1 MQSTFSKAIKTLTLL
16 FCFFCVLHAQGQLGF
31 CNGNLGDP
39 IFTEDFGTG
48 IGNSKLSFGTTTYKF
63 TKKTPGDGFYVV
75 SNHTRHFNWY
85 HIQDH
90 TPGDTNG
97 RMLIVNASYKPGEFI
112 RIPFSGLCE
121 NTSYEFSSWMVNL
134 MRDNTR
140 ACGSGIPIDVTFEI
154 WNKSN
159 KTLLASGSTG
169 PIPGGKTPTWR
180 QFALVF
186 QTRPNETSVILKIRN
201 NGTGGCGN
209 DLALDDIAFKPCGDR
224 VVILDKNNKKQVSV
238 NKSYL
243 PFSTTL
249 KAQPDFAVFSSHFYQ
264 WQESKDGVNWQDI
277 PNAQEETYKIP
288 PTSSR
293 VFYRTKVA
301 ENARNLKN
309 ALCYSYSDFY
319 EVSISKAK
327 PIVIKRPEVKGIPNI
342 ATNGCDGVN
351 LSLEKQEVRVPPIY
365 VNRQRLPKTHKRV
378 IIVKQDAKII
388 FDKVWFDGG
397 VGRFVQTG
405 EEVIRKGHPKGYTV
419 VHETVYTKAKY
430 GYNAVTRSYT
440 QY

>member
-1 MQSTFSKAIKTLTLL
+1 MQLTLSKAIKKTTILL
-16 FCFFCVLHAQGQLGF
+16 CILSVLYAEAQLGF

-39 IFTEDFGTG
+39 IFTEDFGRG
-48 IGNSKLSFGTTTYKF
+48 IGNSRLSFGTTTYKF
-63 TKKTPGDGFYVV
+63 TKKTPRDGNYIV
-75 SNHTRHFNWY
+75 SNSTKHYKWY
-85 HIQDH
+85 NIKDH

-112 RIPFSGLCE
+112 KIPFSGLCE

-134 MRDNTR
+134 TR
-140 ACGSGIPIDVTFEI
+140 EYTRECGRGIPIDVTFEI

-169 PIPGGKTPTWR
+169 SIYGGSKPTWR

-186 QTRPNETSVILKIRN
+186 QTKPNETSVILKIRN

-224 VVILDKNNKKQVSV
+224 VDILDENKKKNISV

-249 KAQPDFAVFSSHFYQ
+249 KAKPDFAVFSSHFYQ
-264 WQESKDGVNWQDI
+264 WQQSKDGVNWNDI
-277 PNAQEETYKIP
+277 PGAKKDSYRIP
-288 PTSSR
+288 LTSDK

-301 ENARNLKN
+301 ETPQNLNN
-309 ALCYSYSDFY
+309 ALCYSYSDLF

-327 PIVIKRPEVKGIPNI
+327 AIVKKRPKVKRITNLATKGYDRVNISIVSQNINIPPKYI
-342 ATNGCDGVN
+342 D
-351 LSLEKQEVRVPPIY
+351 R
-365 VNRQRLPKTHKRV
+365 RRLAKTHKCV
-378 IIVKQDAKII
+378 IIVKHNTKILSE
-388 FDKVWFDGG
+388 KVWFDGAIG
-397 VGRFVQTG
+397 KFVQTS
-405 EEVIRKGHPKGYTV
+405 EEIIRKGHPEGYTV
-419 VHETVYTKAKY
+419 IHETVYYKAKY
-430 GYNAVTRSYT
+430 GYNARTRQYT
-440 QY
+440 TD